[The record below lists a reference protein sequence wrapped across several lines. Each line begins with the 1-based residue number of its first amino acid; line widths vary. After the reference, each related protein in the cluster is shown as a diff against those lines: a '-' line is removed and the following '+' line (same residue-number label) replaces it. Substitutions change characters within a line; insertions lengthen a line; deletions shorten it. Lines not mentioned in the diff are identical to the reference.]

1 MFNVFENTNFLES
14 YEIHACNV
22 NHITLKTNQTLARH
36 LDSTCLVNFIIPQDF
51 FTKLRSFFVKEC
63 IVSNS
68 VSIALV
74 PILEIM

>member
-36 LDSTCLVNFIIPQDF
+36 LDSNCLVNFIIPQDF
-51 FTKLRSFFVKEC
+51 FTKLVPFLLK
-63 IVSNS
+63 N
-68 VSIALV
+68 ALYQT
-74 PILEIM
+74 LYL